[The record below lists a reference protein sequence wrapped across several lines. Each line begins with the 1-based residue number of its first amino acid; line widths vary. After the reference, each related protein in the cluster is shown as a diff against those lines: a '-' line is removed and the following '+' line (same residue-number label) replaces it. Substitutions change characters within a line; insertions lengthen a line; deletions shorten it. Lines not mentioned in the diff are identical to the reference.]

1 MIRIIIISSKDSV
14 PKSDKFVT
22 SSEGSRDMPD
32 LDSEESAAQRNN
44 KKRHGLKILTLD
56 QMLSRLS
63 ITLAQLQAGT
73 NSKKLKS
80 KIRQLLYSLFT
91 LKRIN
96 QNNL

>member
-1 MIRIIIISSKDSV
+1 MIRIVIISSKDSV

-22 SSEGSRDMPD
+22 SSERARDMPD

-44 KKRHGLKILTLD
+44 KKRPGLKILTLD
-56 QMLSRLS
+56 QMLSTLS
-63 ITLAQLQAGT
+63 ITLAQLQAGAK
-73 NSKKLKS
+73 SKKLKN

-96 QNNL
+96 QKNL

>member
-22 SSEGSRDMPD
+22 SSERSRDMPD

-44 KKRHGLKILTLD
+44 KKTHGLKILTLD

-73 NSKKLKS
+73 NSKKLKN